1 MFPSL
6 ARIDAPN
13 SEVKL
18 RSMYPQIVERSTL
31 RSIAVSG
38 GIFTMLQRVGQS
50 ERLSIRDGSAS
61 LIATCT
67 PSTNGIRRTTR
78 SSIRAP
84 YGCDSCPTLL
94 ATIDAEH
101 TVTVYFFGLRESQ
114 DGSLGGK
121 HGACDRPTVSGA
133 MGGR

>member
-6 ARIDAPN
+6 ARIDTPN

-61 LIATCT
+61 LVA
-67 PSTNGIRRTTR
+67 PALRART
-78 SSIRAP
+78 AF
-84 YGCDSCPTLL
+84 GAQL
-94 ATIDAEH
+94 AVLFA
-101 TVTVYFFGLRESQ
+101 
-114 DGSLGGK
+114 
-121 HGACDRPTVSGA
+121 RPTDVTHARPYSQQ
-133 MGGR
+133 